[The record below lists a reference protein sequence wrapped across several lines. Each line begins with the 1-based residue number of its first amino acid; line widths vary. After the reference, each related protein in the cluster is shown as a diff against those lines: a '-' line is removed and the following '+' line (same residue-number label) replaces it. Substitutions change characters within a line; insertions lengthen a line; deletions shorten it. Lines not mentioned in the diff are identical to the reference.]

1 MGYEVTS
8 ADFSPRQCPARSLCQ
23 CPSGGSFFF
32 VSCPPPP
39 QVETLSSGIPLLV
52 ARLGD
57 RRRLERSWMGWRG
70 WISDQ
75 RVRGV
80 EAQLEEQGKL
90 KEELEYLH
98 MLLEEQQLK
107 QQIEAQQSLD
117 HQRLALMPSEG
128 GGLDLLADGGGLAL
142 SRRTTATWVADGG
155 WL

>member
-1 MGYEVTS
+1 
-8 ADFSPRQCPARSLCQ
+8 
-23 CPSGGSFFF
+23 
-32 VSCPPPP
+32 
-39 QVETLSSGIPLLV
+39 
-52 ARLGD
+52 
-57 RRRLERSWMGWRG
+57 MGWRG

-90 KEELEYLH
+90 KKELEYLH